1 MISSE
6 ALRAVT
12 REVVHTVDTKTIITS
27 MVDTVVD
34 VCVPKIIITKRA
46 VNKKESQLGYVDEFI
61 TYIKIT
67 IAIEERI
74 AKKQLTSVVS
84 NSIERKF
91 ESCHCC
97 M

>member
-67 IAIEERI
+67 IAIEKRI

-84 NSIERKF
+84 NSIERNF
-91 ESCHCC
+91 ESCHCS